1 MPQDSKTALRVP
13 SREVEDCAKLVNEEP
28 MTKRLQIRAIA
39 AAVAAT
45 LATAPVAHVATNGMR
60 ESRRFASKGSVSGNR
75 RGRPRKFSRPS
86 RGVTLT
92 LPEDV
97 IEALRTVDSDLSVAV
112 VRIAQSLVPDAP
124 YVPAELVNYGGRSVI
139 IVPRSQVLRQRTG
152 VELVP
157 LTDGRALMAFDNKL
171 SIPQLELRIGDA
183 LADASIEG
191 DDRAMFE
198 ALAEILKN
206 ARRSERV
213 EVRQR
218 NIIVLQSTRPVGE
231 DGSAREEGDEE
242 PQVASA

>member
-1 MPQDSKTALRVP
+1 MYRRFQ
-13 SREVEDCAKLVNEEP
+13 
-28 MTKRLQIRAIA
+28 MGAIA

-45 LATAPVAHVATNGMR
+45 LATAPVGHMPTNGLR
-60 ESRRFASKGSVSGNR
+60 ENRRFASKGSVASR

-92 LPEDV
+92 LPDDV
-97 IEALRTVDSDLSVAV
+97 IEALRAVDSDLSVAV
-112 VRIAQSLVPDAP
+112 VRMAQSLVPDAP
-124 YVPAELVNYGGRSVI
+124 FARAELINYGGRSVI
-139 IVPRSQVLRQRTG
+139 IVPRSQVLKERTG

-157 LTDGRALMAFDNKL
+157 LTEVVRSWRSTIDVNFAARAPDRRR
-171 SIPQLELRIGDA
+171 PCRPR
-183 LADASIEG
+183 IEG
-191 DDRAMFE
+191 ADRDMFE

-218 NIIVLQSTRPVGE
+218 NIIVLQSTRPAGE
-231 DGSAREEGDEE
+231 NGPVVEGDEE

>member
-1 MPQDSKTALRVP
+1 MCQDTENVP
-13 SREVEDCAKLVNEEP
+13 PDEPAEQEQDWKEEP
-28 MTKRLQIRAIA
+28 MHRRFQMGAIA

-45 LATAPVAHVATNGMR
+45 LVTAPVGQVSTSASR
-60 ESRRFASKGSVSGNR
+60 EARRFASKGSLTTR

-92 LPEDV
+92 LPDDV
-97 IEALRTVDSDLSVAV
+97 IAALRTIDEDLSVAI
-112 VRIAQSLVPDAP
+112 VRITQSLVPEAP
-124 YVPAELVNYGGRSVI
+124 YARAELVNYGGRSVI
-139 IVPRSQVLRQRTG
+139 IVPRSQVLKERTG

-157 LTDGRALMAFDNKL
+157 LTDGRALMAFDNRL

-183 LADASIEG
+183 LVDPSIG
-191 DDRAMFE
+191 GADRAMFE

-218 NIIVLQSTRPVGE
+218 NIIVLQSMRPT
-231 DGSAREEGDEE
+231 GDTGAAQEEE
-242 PQVASA
+242 PHVASA

>member
-1 MPQDSKTALRVP
+1 MPQDHEEVLRKQNP
-13 SREVEDCAKLVNEEP
+13 QAEYCAKEDP
-28 MTKRLQIRAIA
+28 MHRRFQMGAIA

-45 LATAPVAHVATNGMR
+45 LATAPVGHLPSNGLR
-60 ESRRFASKGSVSGNR
+60 ETRRFASKGSVSSR

-92 LPEDV
+92 LPDDV
-97 IEALRTVDSDLSVAV
+97 IEALRGVDADLSVAV
-112 VRIAQSLVPDAP
+112 VRIAQSLVPEAP
-124 YVPAELVNYGGRSVI
+124 YARTELVNYGGRSVI
-139 IVPRSQVLRQRTG
+139 IVPRSQVLRERTG

-157 LTDGRALMAFDNKL
+157 LTDGRALMAFDNRL

-183 LADASIEG
+183 LADSTIEG
-191 DDRAMFE
+191 GDRAMFE

-218 NIIVLQSTRPVGE
+218 NIIVLQSTRPAGE
-231 DGSAREEGDEE
+231 GGTATDEVDDEPRVVSA
-242 PQVASA
+242 